1 MFEYREW
8 KRIYEQKRRALTIS
22 FHCLLFNLEEN
33 LVEENHPI
41 FYLESQIQK
50 NLKPKVQ
57 AVNSIGSLYPLEIK
71 EVTLEMKLDYSC
83 YLMAN
88 KEQEATGEILSLIY
102 LYERNNIYFSLEQRI
117 NRLIDILEKTSHLL
131 TTWEEDLDPLIE
143 C

>member
-8 KRIYEQKRRALTIS
+8 KRIYEQKRRALRIS
-22 FHCLLFNLEEN
+22 FHSLLWNLEEN
-33 LVEENHPI
+33 LAEENHPF
-41 FYLESQIQK
+41 FYIESQIQTK
-50 NLKPKVQ
+50 LKPEVQ

-102 LYERNNIYFSLEQRI
+102 LYERNNIYFSLEQRVH
-117 NRLIDILEKTSHLL
+117 RLIEILEKTSHLL